1 MRFIYILG
9 AALGFLVALA
19 AAKDADAGSRPSS
32 WSKDGPNV
40 VVELYYEAG

>member
-9 AALGFLVALA
+9 AALGFLVAL